1 MEKTSLPACGMDVN
15 RLILMAE
22 DHDKTERLIA
32 LRNSL
37 QDSLDQCEAFAAH
50 GILRVQLIEFI
61 EYVDELIKKARK

>member
-1 MEKTSLPACGMDVN
+1 
-15 RLILMAE
+15 MAE